1 MRRVVVRRSAVHG
14 RGVFAAQF
22 LRPGEHIFEYK
33 GEVITWQSAIRR
45 YEHRDDDGHTFLFGL
60 SDGMVIDGGC
70 GGNSAR
76 WLNHA
81 CAPNC
86 EAIEMDGRVFVN
98 AVRDILTGEELLI
111 DYALQVDESTNAS
124 RSCRLPL
131 LLRRV
136 RLSRHH
142 AQPHVSFAARN
153 YTRPAIPFETMH
165 HEQPNDSRV
174 AEAARAI
181 EPAC

>member
-22 LRPGEHIFEYK
+22 LHTGELIFEYK
-33 GEVITWQSAIRR
+33 GEVITWQSAIQR

-60 SDGMVIDGGC
+60 SDGMVIDGGR

-86 EAIEMDGRVFVN
+86 EAIEMDGRVFVS
-98 AVRDILTGEELLI
+98 AVRNIQSDEELLI
-111 DYALQVDESTNAS
+111 DYALEVNVA
-124 RSCRLPL
+124 
-131 LLRRV
+131 
-136 RLSRHH
+136 RHI
-142 AQPHVSFAARN
+142 AIVPRNDVAAACPPVAAPCSAARKGTARLHS
-153 YTRPAIPFETMH
+153 TRNPLRDNA
-165 HEQPNDSRV
+165 
-174 AEAARAI
+174 
-181 EPAC
+181 